1 MALIVA
7 TVLFP
12 HAKSSEVAKKN
23 IELIQK
29 YPADPSLGEGLVIGV
44 KATLEG
50 IKALFV
56 GNVTKGKIEEYI
68 EAVAKQ
74 YQETALEVEGY
85 KYQIETYMT
94 IPEAYKILGMEPPP
108 E

>member
-94 IPEAYKILGMEPPP
+94 IPEAYKILGMKPPP

>member
-1 MALIVA
+1 MVLFVA
-7 TVLFP
+7 TVIFP
-12 HAKSSEVAKKN
+12 HAKANKVAKKN

-29 YPADPSLGEGLVIGV
+29 YPVDPSLGEGLVIGV

-50 IKALFV
+50 IKAMFIGDV
-56 GNVTKGKIEEYI
+56 KKGKVEEFIER
-68 EAVAKQ
+68 VAKQ
-74 YQETALEVEGY
+74 YQETALEIDGY
-85 KYQIETYMT
+85 RYQIETYMT

>member
-1 MALIVA
+1 MVLVVA

-12 HAKSSEVAKKN
+12 HAKANEVAKKN

-44 KATLEG
+44 KATTEG
-50 IKALFV
+50 IKGLFV
-56 GNVTKGKIEEYI
+56 GDVKKGKVEEFIER
-68 EAVAKQ
+68 VAKQ
-74 YQETALEVEGY
+74 YQETALEIEGY
-85 KYQIETYMT
+85 KYQLETYMT
-94 IPEAYKILGMEPPP
+94 VPEAYKILGMEPPP

>member
-1 MALIVA
+1 MVLIVA

-56 GNVTKGKIEEYI
+56 GNVTKGKVEEYV

-94 IPEAYKILGMEPPP
+94 VPEAYKILGMEPPP

>member
-1 MALIVA
+1 MVLIVA
-7 TVLFP
+7 TVMFP

-23 IELIQK
+23 LELIQK
-29 YPADPSLGEGLVIGV
+29 YPANPSLGEGLVIGV

-56 GNVTKGKIEEYI
+56 GEVAKGKIEEYI
-68 EAVAKQ
+68 EQVAKQ
-74 YQETALEVEGY
+74 YQETALEIDGY
-85 KYQIETYMT
+85 KYQIETFMT
-94 IPEAYKILGMEPPP
+94 VPEAYKILGMEPPP

>member
-94 IPEAYKILGMEPPP
+94 VPEAYKILGMEPPP

>member
-1 MALIVA
+1 MVLVVA

-12 HAKSSEVAKKN
+12 HAKANKVAKKN
-23 IELIQK
+23 IELIKK

-44 KATLEG
+44 KATTEG

-56 GNVTKGKIEEYI
+56 GDVKKGKVQEYI

-74 YQETALEVEGY
+74 YQETALEIDGY
-85 KYQIETYMT
+85 RYQIETYMT
-94 IPEAYKILGMEPPP
+94 VPEAYKILGMEPPP

>member
-12 HAKSSEVAKKN
+12 HAKSNDVAKKN

-29 YPADPSLGEGLVIGV
+29 YPADPSLGETLAIGV
-44 KATLEG
+44 KATLDG
-50 IKALFV
+50 IKAIFV
-56 GNVTKGKIEEYI
+56 GDVAKGKVVEFIER
-68 EAVAKQ
+68 VAQQ
-74 YQETALEVEGY
+74 YQETALEIEGY
-85 KYQIETYMT
+85 KYQIETFMT
-94 IPEAYKILGMEPPP
+94 VPEAYKILGMEPPP